1 MTAPGLLLV
10 LGGIVALAVAVWRMR
25 GPLAYLRRLDETQAN
40 LDRYEAWRGRHTDV
54 EADGPTGADEMRAV
68 LRRRVFAWGAVAVAG
83 AVAVIAGLLL
93 R

>member
-1 MTAPGLLLV
+1 MTVPGLLLV
-10 LGGIVALAVAVWRMR
+10 VGGIVAVALAVVRIR

-54 EADGPTGADEMRAV
+54 ETDGPTGADEMRAV
-68 LRRRVFAWGAVAVAG
+68 LRRRVIVWGAVGVAG
-83 AVAVIAGLLL
+83 GVAIVAGLLL

>member
-1 MTAPGLLLV
+1 MTVPGLLLV
-10 LGGIVALAVAVWRMR
+10 AGGIVAVALAVVNVR

-40 LDRYEAWRGRHTDV
+40 LDRYEVWRGRHTGV

-68 LRRRVFAWGAVAVAG
+68 LRRRVIGWGAVGVAG
-83 AVAVIAGLLL
+83 AVAVVVGLLL